1 MLVMGG
7 IIGAGIFL
15 NPSIVAQ
22 RVGSA
27 GLTVGVWVIG
37 GGIALAGALCFAELG
52 ANRPQAGG
60 GYVYL
65 RDGLGSLPA
74 FLYGWALLLVIATG
88 AIAAVGVT
96 FARYAAALLGAGE
109 AWVDPIAIGAI
120 VILSAVNYLGVR
132 PGALTQNVFTVLKLV
147 ALGTLI
153 VVGFVMVGPE
163 IDDFAVVEP
172 AREPARLAAL
182 PAVIGVALLPVLFSY
197 GGWQQTNYVAEEII
211 APEHTLPRALVLG
224 VLGVVTIYVLANM
237 VYVGVL
243 GVDGLAASQAPASDV
258 MERLLGSKGAAF
270 ISAGIAVSTFGFL
283 NLVILVTPRVYQ
295 AMARDG
301 VFFQR
306 VAELHPRFRTP
317 TAAIVFQGA
326 WAILLTL
333 SGTYGQLLDYVV
345 FGDWIFFG
353 LAAATVFVFRRRSE
367 ALQFKAPGYPWIPA
381 LFVAAAAYVVASS
394 ILSNPGNALLG
405 AGLIALGVPA
415 YLYWRR
421 GGG

>member
-1 MLVMGG
+1 M
-7 IIGAGIFL
+7 
-15 NPSIVAQ
+15 VAQ

-37 GGIALAGALCFAELG
+37 GGIALAGAFCFAELG

-65 RDGLGSLPA
+65 RDGFGPLPA
-74 FLYGWALLLVIATG
+74 FLYGWTLLLVIATG

-96 FARYAAALLGAGE
+96 FARYATALLGAGDE
-109 AWVDPIAIGAI
+109 CVVPIAIGAI
-120 VILSAVNYLGVR
+120 VALSAVNYLGVR
-132 PGALTQNVFTVLKLV
+132 PGAMIQNVFTVLKLV

-153 VVGFVMVGPE
+153 VAGLVMEGPE
-163 IDDFAVVEP
+163 ASGLAVADAVGAP
-172 AREPARLAAL
+172 LSFAAL

-211 APEHTLPRALVLG
+211 APERTLPRALVLG
-224 VLGVVTIYVLANM
+224 VLGVVMVYVLVNM

-243 GVDGLAASQAPASDV
+243 GVEGLAASQAPASDV
-258 MERLLGSKGAAF
+258 MELLLGPRGAAF
-270 ISAGIAVSTFGFL
+270 ISAGIVVSTFGFL

-306 VAELHPRFRTP
+306 VAKLHPRFRTP
-317 TAAIVFQGA
+317 TAAIVFQGT
-326 WAILLTL
+326 WAIVLTL

-353 LAAATVFVFRRRSE
+353 LVAATVFVFRKRSDE
-367 ALQFKAPGYPWIPA
+367 LRFKAPGYPWVPA
-381 LFVAAAAYVVASS
+381 LFVAAAGYVVVSS
-394 ILSNPGNALLG
+394 IVSNPGNALLG
-405 AGLIALGVPA
+405 SGLIALGVPA
-415 YLYWRR
+415 YVFWKRR
-421 GGG
+421 TGR

>member
-1 MLVMGG
+1 MGG

-15 NPSIVAQ
+15 NPAVVAQ

-37 GGIALAGALCFAELG
+37 GGIAMAGALCFSELG

-65 RDGLGSLPA
+65 RDGLGALPA
-74 FLYGWALLLVIATG
+74 FLYGWTLLLVIATG

-96 FARYAAALLGAGE
+96 FARYATALVGAGDG
-109 AWVDPIAIGAI
+109 WVVPIAIGAI
-120 VILSAVNYLGVR
+120 VVLSAVNYVGVR
-132 PGALTQNVFTVLKLV
+132 PGAVTQNVFTVLKLV

-153 VVGFVMVGPE
+153 VVGLVMAGPDVHGIGE
-163 IDDFAVVEP
+163 TAP
-172 AREPARLAAL
+172 REPGRLITL

-211 APEHTLPRALVLG
+211 APERTLPRALTLG
-224 VLGVVTIYVLANM
+224 VLGVVTVYVLANM

-258 MERLLGSKGAAF
+258 MERLLGPRGGAF

-301 VFFQR
+301 VFFQG
-306 VAELHPRFRTP
+306 VADLHPRYRTP
-317 TAAIVFQGA
+317 TAAIVFQGM
-326 WAILLTL
+326 WAIVLTL

-353 LAAATVFVFRRRSE
+353 LAAATVFVFRRRPDE
-367 ALQFKAPGYPWIPA
+367 LRFKAPGYPWVPA
-381 LFVAAAAYVVASS
+381 LFVAAAAYVVISS
-394 ILSNPGNALLG
+394 IISNPGNALLG
-405 AGLIALGVPA
+405 SGLIGLGVPA
-415 YLYWRR
+415 YLYWKRTESR
-421 GGG
+421 